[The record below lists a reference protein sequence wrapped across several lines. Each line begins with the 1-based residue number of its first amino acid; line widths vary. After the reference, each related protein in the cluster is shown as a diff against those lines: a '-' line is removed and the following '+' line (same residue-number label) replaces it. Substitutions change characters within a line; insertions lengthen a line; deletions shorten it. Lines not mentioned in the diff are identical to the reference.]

1 MNKKSFQDVD
11 EREKEPREQ
20 SLSNLESQYKG
31 KGPGATDSSH
41 LTPAEPLSSARQGE
55 NREEIPQTQDSTVLD
70 SNPGDNSTLINDDDS
85 WILPGEADEDH
96 SPVSPRNGQV
106 QTPDR
111 QFEAPQSAQHQTTPI
126 SSTQRVFQDIERGR
140 QMKKPSGQQS
150 HSTIFDRQTDARRV
164 SPIRDSDSPSVGKPT
179 PSVAPAASRKR
190 TRKEIEDSDDDF
202 DVDTRNIDTAGRR
215 AQKPQQERR
224 VRPRTDDSADG
235 SADAEDAAE
244 QLHSSLDQA
253 NEEIESAQTQA
264 SANPPP
270 PQRRSDRAGRNTLPL
285 VPVNS
290 PPPQSQS
297 DWARRNDPNS
307 RHTAHPQPP
316 PSQSQNDWARRNA
329 PNRRTAHER
338 QKYLKWTR
346 EEDERLIQ
354 LIGRWGC
361 SWARIEREDE
371 LCPAESG
378 GSKFATRRDSYAG
391 PKFQI
396 ALKDRARVLKRKW
409 ER

>member
-31 KGPGATDSSH
+31 QGPGAADSSH
-41 LTPAEPLSSARQGE
+41 LTPAEPSSSARQGE

-96 SPVSPRNGQV
+96 SPISPRNSQV

-111 QFEAPQSAQHQTTPI
+111 QFEAPQSAQHHTTPV

-164 SPIRDSDSPSVGKPT
+164 SPIRDSDSPSVGRPT
-179 PSVAPAASRKR
+179 PSVAPASSRKR
-190 TRKEIEDSDDDF
+190 TREEIEDSDDDF

-290 PPPQSQS
+290 PP
-297 DWARRNDPNS
+297 
-307 RHTAHPQPP
+307 
-316 PSQSQNDWARRNA
+316 SQSQNDWARRNA
-329 PNRRTAHER
+329 PNRRTVHER
-338 QKYLKWTR
+338 PKYLKWTR

-361 SWARIEREDE
+361 SWATIEREDE

>member
-1 MNKKSFQDVD
+1 
-11 EREKEPREQ
+11 
-20 SLSNLESQYKG
+20 
-31 KGPGATDSSH
+31 
-41 LTPAEPLSSARQGE
+41 
-55 NREEIPQTQDSTVLD
+55 
-70 SNPGDNSTLINDDDS
+70 
-85 WILPGEADEDH
+85 
-96 SPVSPRNGQV
+96 
-106 QTPDR
+106 
-111 QFEAPQSAQHQTTPI
+111 
-126 SSTQRVFQDIERGR
+126 
-140 QMKKPSGQQS
+140 MKKPSGQQS

-164 SPIRDSDSPSVGKPT
+164 SPIRDSDSPSVGRPT
-179 PSVAPAASRKR
+179 PSVAPASSRKR
-190 TRKEIEDSDDDF
+190 TREEIEDSDDDF

-253 NEEIESAQTQA
+253 NEETESAQIQA
-264 SANPPP
+264 SANSPR
-270 PQRRSDRAGRNTLPL
+270 PQRRS
-285 VPVNS
+285 
-290 PPPQSQS
+290 
-297 DWARRNDPNS
+297 
-307 RHTAHPQPP
+307 
-316 PSQSQNDWARRNA
+316 DWARRNA
-329 PNRRTAHER
+329 PNRRTVHER
-338 QKYLKWTR
+338 PKYLKWTR

-361 SWARIEREDE
+361 SWATIEREDE

>member
-1 MNKKSFQDVD
+1 
-11 EREKEPREQ
+11 
-20 SLSNLESQYKG
+20 
-31 KGPGATDSSH
+31 
-41 LTPAEPLSSARQGE
+41 
-55 NREEIPQTQDSTVLD
+55 
-70 SNPGDNSTLINDDDS
+70 
-85 WILPGEADEDH
+85 
-96 SPVSPRNGQV
+96 
-106 QTPDR
+106 
-111 QFEAPQSAQHQTTPI
+111 
-126 SSTQRVFQDIERGR
+126 
-140 QMKKPSGQQS
+140 MKKPSGQQS

-164 SPIRDSDSPSVGKPT
+164 SPISDSPSVGRPT

-190 TRKEIEDSDDDF
+190 TREEIEDSDDDF

-290 PPPQSQS
+290 PP
-297 DWARRNDPNS
+297 
-307 RHTAHPQPP
+307 
-316 PSQSQNDWARRNA
+316 SQSQNDWARRNA
-329 PNRRTAHER
+329 PNRRTVHER
-338 QKYLKWTR
+338 PKYLKWTR

-361 SWARIEREDE
+361 SWATIEREDE